1 MGKINN
7 EEVEPVE
14 EKPPVL
20 KNWKQL
26 YLVVF
31 LFLVFQLLLME
42 MSPNNSMRKAINGS
56 NDQLKGM
63 GCPFMKNYCF
73 SKPN

>member
-31 LFLVFQLLLME
+31 LFLVFQVIVYYIFTE
-42 MSPNNSMRKAINGS
+42 FFK
-56 NDQLKGM
+56 
-63 GCPFMKNYCF
+63 
-73 SKPN
+73 